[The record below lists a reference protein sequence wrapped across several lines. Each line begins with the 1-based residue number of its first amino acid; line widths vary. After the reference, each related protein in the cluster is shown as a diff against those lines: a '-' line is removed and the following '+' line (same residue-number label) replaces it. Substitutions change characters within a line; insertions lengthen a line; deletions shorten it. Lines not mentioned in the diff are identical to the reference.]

1 MTQSVSATLVKE
13 LREKTGVGMMDC
25 KRALSEC
32 SGDLDSA
39 VRVLREK
46 GLASAKKRQS
56 KTAEQGVIE
65 SYNHIGKQIG
75 VLVEINCETDF
86 VARNEEFLELA
97 HEVALHV
104 AACDPKYLDRGS
116 VPSDEIERQ
125 RQAIEADREFLARR
139 HKADSREAWSAVV
152 DTLIDKNYQDHCLL
166 EQPFVRDASISVG
179 ELVTGASA
187 RLGEKLLVRRF
198 ERFQV
203 AREQGEE
210 QDEEERRET

>member
-1 MTQSVSATLVKE
+1 MAESVSATLVKE

-56 KTAEQGVIE
+56 KTAEQGIVE
-65 SYNHIGKQIG
+65 SYMHIGKQIG

-86 VARNEEFLELA
+86 VARNEEFGELA

-104 AACDPKYLDRGS
+104 AACDPEYLDRGS
-116 VPSDEIERQ
+116 VPSDEIEKQ
-125 RQAIEADREFLARR
+125 RRAIEADREFLARR
-139 HKADSREAWSAVV
+139 HKADGGEAWSAVV
-152 DTLIDKNYQDHCLL
+152 DTLIDKYYQDHCLL